1 MMKNKTILLMML
13 LKVPG
18 IGGQTVRKIM
28 EKEIDVDKSVDNW
41 NFLSELEITIVK
53 KAVTSGK
60 LSDEIWNQYHQEVL
74 QELEQAKAI
83 GVEIISYLDESY
95 PQRLLKLQRFP
106 VILYAMGNIELLNA
120 ERMVTIVG
128 TRKPT
133 EYGIECDIELTE
145 WLSLEQGYVVV
156 SGLAQGCDAYTHGT
170 AEKTIAVVAHGLDQP
185 IYPRK
190 NAPLA
195 KSILEKGG
203 LLITTYP
210 LGTKII
216 PQHLAAR
223 DEWQS
228 GLGDGVIVIETGL
241 TGGTHTTISYALKQ
255 SKPLAILKFDEYCK
269 NNFGNEKLL
278 NNLAFDGLN
287 GMDTCINFVKRMQRE
302 AK

>member
-1 MMKNKTILLMML
+1 MML

>member
-133 EYGIECDIELTE
+133 EYGVECDIELTE

-156 SGLAQGCDAYTHGT
+156 SGLAQGCDAYAHGT

-287 GMDTCINFVKRMQRE
+287 GMDTCINFVKRMQR
-302 AK
+302 